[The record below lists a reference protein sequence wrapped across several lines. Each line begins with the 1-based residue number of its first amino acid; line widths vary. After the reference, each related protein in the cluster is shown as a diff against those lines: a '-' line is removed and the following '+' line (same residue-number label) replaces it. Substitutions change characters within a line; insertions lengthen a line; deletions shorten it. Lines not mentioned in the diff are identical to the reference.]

1 MTAFN
6 RFPKLVSSHG
16 ADVVRMVAEW
26 VRGAAESATEVE
38 VHDLLT
44 VLSCE
49 LLHQTLGDHNTVLPP
64 DLLEETPAL
73 MVRWVF
79 ASMKTSGGVPESG
92 WDSIM
97 KNLELLGRRSGWDPN
112 LTSEMCR
119 QKSLTDSDEA
129 HCDHLWQKMIS
140 RSGVTDSNI
149 VLFTFYNQGPV

>member
-6 RFPKLVSSHG
+6 RFPTLVSSHG
-16 ADVVRMVAEW
+16 AGVVRMVAEW
-26 VRGAAESATEVE
+26 VRGAPESEVE

-49 LLHQTLGDHNTVLPP
+49 LLHLTLGDHNTVLPP

-79 ASMKTSGGVPESG
+79 ASMKTSGGVPDSG

-97 KNLELLGRRSGWDPN
+97 KNLELLGRRSGWDPS

-119 QKSLTDSDEA
+119 QKSLTEA

-140 RSGVTDSNI
+140 RSEGH
-149 VLFTFYNQGPV
+149 